1 MTLKINNLNRD
12 AEDYLIEFVHGEQE
26 ADRNW
31 YSPIVDVQSIEDA
44 VQWLTDNEYD
54 WKEMVLKFAP
64 NQKWDGIGSK
74 PFQPLRNSVVT
85 IAAVLISA
93 MNSARKNSPNFMLA

>member
-1 MTLKINNLNRD
+1 MKLKDIHRD
-12 AEDYLIEFVHGEQE
+12 EKDHLIEFVHGEQE

-54 WKEMVLKFAP
+54 WRKMVLKFRQEQWDDAP
-64 NQKWDGIGSK
+64 YTQQDALD
-74 PFQPLRNSVVT
+74 QH
-85 IAAVLISA
+85 AD
-93 MNSARKNSPNFMLA
+93 

>member
-1 MTLKINNLNRD
+1 MTLRIQDLD
-12 AEDYLIEFVHGEQE
+12 QAVEDHLLEFVHGEQE

-54 WKEMVLKFAP
+54 WKKMVLKFRQEQWDDMDWQDKEWWI
-64 NQKWDGIGSK
+64 QKEQGI
-74 PFQPLRNSVVT
+74 R
-85 IAAVLISA
+85 
-93 MNSARKNSPNFMLA
+93 

>member
-64 NQKWDGIGSK
+64 NQKWDDMDWQEKEWWIQKEQGI
-74 PFQPLRNSVVT
+74 R
-85 IAAVLISA
+85 
-93 MNSARKNSPNFMLA
+93 